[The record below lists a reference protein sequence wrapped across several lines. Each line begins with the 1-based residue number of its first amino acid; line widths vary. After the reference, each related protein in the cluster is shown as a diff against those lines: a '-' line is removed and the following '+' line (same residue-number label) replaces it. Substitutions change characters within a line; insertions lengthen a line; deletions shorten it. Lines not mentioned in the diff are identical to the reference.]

1 MHRGLRFDAG
11 LPIRGKS
18 SVELELAA
26 NSKKKKSTLSQ
37 HKKQE
42 RCGLR
47 PSHPTVSHS
56 RVLHLL
62 KPSDRRNYLQSAD
75 LQT

>member
-1 MHRGLRFDAG
+1 MHQGLGFTAG

-26 NSKKKKSTLSQ
+26 NSKIHTVTAE
-37 HKKQE
+37 KQE

-47 PSHPTVSHS
+47 PSHPTVSRS

-62 KPSDRRNYLQSAD
+62 KPSDRRN
-75 LQT
+75 